1 MFTINASLLFLSLV
15 YSWLNL
21 KVNEQVT
28 MADEV
33 LI

>member
-21 KVNEQVT
+21 KVNEQVA